1 MKLLESPDTH
11 RTTEV
16 QTGNRGVAQL
26 LRDVAEDGVHLARQ
40 EVQLARIEFAQI
52 ARDIG
57 KGTGFTVAAAMIGLL
72 TVQMLVFG
80 IVLLLGDAVFRGNYW
95 IAAFVLTAILGGLAY
110 FLLKRGTA
118 LLSPKNIKPE
128 QTLATLRRHKDG

>member
-1 MKLLESPDTH
+1 MLSAPP
-11 RTTEV
+11 
-16 QTGNRGVAQL
+16 NRGVGQL
-26 LRDVAEDGVHLARQ
+26 LRDVAEDGAHLARQ
-40 EVQLARIEFAQI
+40 EVHLARIEFAQI

-57 KGTGFTVAAAMIGLL
+57 KGTGYAIAAAMLGLL
-72 TVQMLVFG
+72 TVQMLVFAFA
-80 IVLLLGDAVFRGNYW
+80 LLMGEALFRGRYW
-95 IAAFVLTAILGGLAY
+95 IAAFVLTVILGAVGF

>member
-1 MKLLESPDTH
+1 MKTASAAHTH
-11 RTTEV
+11 R
-16 QTGNRGVAQL
+16 GVGQL
-26 LRDVAEDGVHLARQ
+26 LREVAQDGAHLARQ
-40 EVQLARIEFAQI
+40 EVNLARIEFAQI

-57 KGTGFTVAAAMIGLL
+57 KGTVFAVAAAMLGLL

-80 IVLLLGDAVFRGNYW
+80 LALLLGDALFRGQYW
-95 IAAFVLTAILGGLAY
+95 IGAFVLGAILGGIAFY
-110 FLLKRGTA
+110 LLKRGTA

>member
-1 MKLLESPDTH
+1 MPAGAP
-11 RTTEV
+11 
-16 QTGNRGVAQL
+16 QINRGVGQL
-26 LRDVAEDGVHLARQ
+26 LRDVAEDGAQLARQ

-57 KGTGFTVAAAMIGLL
+57 KGTVLAIAAAMLGLL

-80 IVLLLGDAVFRGNYW
+80 IVLLLGDALFRGNYW
-95 IAAFVLTAILGGLAY
+95 IAAFVLTAILGGVA
-110 FLLKRGTA
+110 FALLKRGTA
-118 LLSPKNIKPE
+118 LLSPRNIKPE

>member
-1 MKLLESPDTH
+1 MSSAAP
-11 RTTEV
+11 
-16 QTGNRGVAQL
+16 QINRGVGQL
-26 LRDVAEDGVHLARQ
+26 LREVAEDGAQLARQ

-57 KGTGFTVAAAMIGLL
+57 KGTVLAIAAAMLGLL

-80 IVLLLGDAVFRGNYW
+80 IVLLLGDALFRGHYW
-95 IAAFVLTAILGGLAY
+95 IAAFVLTAILGGVAF

-118 LLSPKNIKPE
+118 LLSPRNIKPE

>member
-1 MKLLESPDTH
+1 M
-11 RTTEV
+11 
-16 QTGNRGVAQL
+16 QTLNAPPSNRGIGQL
-26 LRDVAEDGVHLARQ
+26 LRDVAEDGAHLARQ

-57 KGTGFTVAAAMIGLL
+57 KGTVFAIAAAMIGLL

-80 IVLLLGDAVFRGNYW
+80 FALLMGDALFRGHYW
-95 IAAFVLTAILGGLAY
+95 IAAFVLTVILGAVAFY
-110 FLLKRGTA
+110 LLKRGTA
-118 LLSPKNIKPE
+118 LLSPKNMKPE